1 MLRFRPNLIQN
12 KVVIGIA
19 HGLSSCLVE
28 AQCSRAVGSQLGRVD
43 HLRHLRKVA
52 RHLLRLLNAR
62 R

>member
-12 KVVIGIA
+12 EVVIGIA
-19 HGLSSCLVE
+19 HGLSSLVE
-28 AQCSRAVGSQLGRVD
+28 AQCSRAVGSQLGRVN